1 MAKESFNTRKT
12 LVTSKLDLN
21 LRKKLIKCHIWSIA
35 LYDEETWDIPDSR
48 SKIPE
53 TF

>member
-12 LVTSKLDLN
+12 RVTSKLDLN
-21 LRKKLIKCHIWSIA
+21 LRKKLIKCHIRNRA

-48 SKIPE
+48 SKIPGK
-53 TF
+53 F